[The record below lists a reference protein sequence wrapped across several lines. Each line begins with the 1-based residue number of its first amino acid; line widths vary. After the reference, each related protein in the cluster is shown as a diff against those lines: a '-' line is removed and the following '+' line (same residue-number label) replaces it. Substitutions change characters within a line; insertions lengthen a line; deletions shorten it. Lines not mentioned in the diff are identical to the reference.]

1 MGEYA
6 DLVLDGFLC
15 EWCGVTIEN
24 NLAGEGFPQLCPG
37 CAYEGKKEGLQITS
51 VAPGVFQNTTPIENI
66 KDFDDTKVGCPTCG
80 KMVKAIGLE
89 QHIKAKHDKEEVNE
103 HKS

>member
-24 NLAGEGFPQLCPG
+24 DLVGEGFPQLCPG
-37 CAYEGKKEGLQITS
+37 CAKEGKKEGFQITS
-51 VAPGVFQNTTPIENI
+51 VAPNVFQNTTPIEGI
-66 KDFDDTKVGCPTCG
+66 KELSTSKVSCPTCG
-80 KMVKAIGLE
+80 KWVKAIGLK
-89 QHIKAKHDKEEVNE
+89 QHTEAKHN
-103 HKS
+103 